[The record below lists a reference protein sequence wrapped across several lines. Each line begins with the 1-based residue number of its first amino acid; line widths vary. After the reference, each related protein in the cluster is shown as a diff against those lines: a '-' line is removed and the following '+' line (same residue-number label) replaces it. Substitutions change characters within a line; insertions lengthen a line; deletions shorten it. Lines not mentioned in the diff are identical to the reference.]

1 MTQITADHL
10 EWAVVDR
17 LRLML
22 DGPTHEKF
30 NVTQTY
36 AYFTAII
43 CWVMQHV
50 RISVD
55 RIKTPGDQR
64 AQKLFKVLSLTA
76 ITDDPWRI
84 KVAPVSRIERVGS
97 GTFQV
102 PAPENFG
109 SHTVD
114 RFLINLRDAT
124 AHGDARIVSPFNVLV
139 ERQHLL
145 AGFSFECSEKR
156 DGRKT
161 WEGKIT
167 LLETDMRRIGIQLA
181 KAHCNALRRTEPHRR
196 NGYFGA
202 EAASIKETAA

>member
-1 MTQITADHL
+1 
-10 EWAVVDR
+10 VS
-17 LRLML
+17 
-22 DGPTHEKF
+22 G
-30 NVTQTY
+30 
-36 AYFTAII
+36 AI
-43 CWVMQHV
+43 WV
-50 RISVD
+50 R
-55 RIKTPGDQR
+55 
-64 AQKLFKVLSLTA
+64 
-76 ITDDPWRI
+76 
-84 KVAPVSRIERVGS
+84 
-97 GTFQV
+97 TFGMS
-102 PAPENFG
+102 G

-181 KAHCNALRRTEPHRR
+181 KAYLQRPSQNRAPSSKCLFR
-196 NGYFGA
+196 
-202 EAASIKETAA
+202 S

>member
-64 AQKLFKVLSLTA
+64 AQKLFKVLSLT
-76 ITDDPWRI
+76 
-84 KVAPVSRIERVGS
+84 
-97 GTFQV
+97 
-102 PAPENFG
+102 
-109 SHTVD
+109 
-114 RFLINLRDAT
+114 
-124 AHGDARIVSPFNVLV
+124 
-139 ERQHLL
+139 
-145 AGFSFECSEKR
+145 
-156 DGRKT
+156 
-161 WEGKIT
+161 
-167 LLETDMRRIGIQLA
+167 
-181 KAHCNALRRTEPHRR
+181 
-196 NGYFGA
+196 
-202 EAASIKETAA
+202 